1 VDVTYCLHIGVSEF
15 SSLICKIKNLLS
27 LSTNLEVEFIKRQV
41 NMVAHKLAR
50 AAISW
55 SSRNVFETMPTGI
68 EPLLLN
74 DMI

>member
-1 VDVTYCLHIGVSEF
+1 
-15 SSLICKIKNLLS
+15 
-27 LSTNLEVEFIKRQV
+27 V